1 MDTLLVVFIAACVL
15 SIMYCVWIVSAA
27 SVMNNPMINAY
38 HLFRKMQTA
47 KNEMLKSLDFV
58 LKETKPLIV

>member
-27 SVMNNPMINAY
+27 SAMNSQMINACAK
-38 HLFRKMQTA
+38 FRDFGKVVWHMQTQ
-47 KNEMLKSLDFV
+47 KNEILKSLDFV
-58 LKETKPLIV
+58 LI